1 MSHYGAMPRNG
12 FCFRGLVRAFTM
24 SQKKERLK

>member
-12 FCFRGLVRAFTM
+12 FRFRGLVRAFTM